1 MNLLQAVLLSWLTA
15 LHNSN
20 TWGSLS

>member
-1 MNLLQAVLLSWLTA
+1 MNLLQAVLFSWLTA